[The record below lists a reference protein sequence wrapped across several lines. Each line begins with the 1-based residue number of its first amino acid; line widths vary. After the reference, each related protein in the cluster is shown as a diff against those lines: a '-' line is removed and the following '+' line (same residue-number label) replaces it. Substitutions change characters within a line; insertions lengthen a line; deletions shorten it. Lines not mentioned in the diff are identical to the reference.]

1 MKSYYLLQVL
11 RIFKEVIFPFLS
23 PWIYTYSLL
32 TRSKM
37 FGIPDRY
44 SKIRIVHDLWKPNPK
59 VILPSNDIL

>member
-44 SKIRIVHDLWKPNPK
+44 NQFRIVHELWKPIPE
-59 VILPSNDIL
+59 VILSSNDIL